1 MNEAISKMQSDMN
14 RLKAYFPYRIV
25 WGAINSE
32 TFEFVTGA
40 NVTKRQVNDFSL
52 KGWNAYVLN

>member
-1 MNEAISKMQSDMN
+1 MNETISKMQSDMN

-32 TFEFVTGA
+32 TLEFVTGA
-40 NVTKRQVNDFSL
+40 NVTKRQVNDYIR
-52 KGWNAYVLN
+52 KGWNCYAI